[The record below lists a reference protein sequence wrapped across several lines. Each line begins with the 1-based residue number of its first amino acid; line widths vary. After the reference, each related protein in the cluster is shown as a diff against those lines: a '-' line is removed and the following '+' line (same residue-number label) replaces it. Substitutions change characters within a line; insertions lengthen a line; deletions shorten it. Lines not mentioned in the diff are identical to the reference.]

1 MGSVASVFGNVL
13 LAALQN
19 ANGQC
24 GIKGSGPLRGDEVIA
39 HVPLPLPS
47 RSSTF
52 HQLRMQCL
60 VPLQDTFLT

>member
-24 GIKGSGPLRGDEVIA
+24 GIKGSGPLRSDEVIA
-39 HVPLPLPS
+39 HVPLPALLLLHLPPS
-47 RSSTF
+47 ENAVF
-52 HQLRMQCL
+52 
-60 VPLQDTFLT
+60 PLQEHSHLDA